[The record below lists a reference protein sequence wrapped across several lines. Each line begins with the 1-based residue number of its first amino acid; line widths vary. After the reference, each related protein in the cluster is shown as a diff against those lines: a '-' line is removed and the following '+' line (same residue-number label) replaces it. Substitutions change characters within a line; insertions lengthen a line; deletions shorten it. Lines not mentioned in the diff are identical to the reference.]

1 MRSLSLLFTNSFF
14 SPFTP
19 MFSGDYHPRSH
30 SIHVAISRDYQ
41 RVKVA
46 QKLYAKLQN
55 DYLDL
60 ERRFHSHSKW
70 NQRADHRNIRQL
82 ISTSEAMANKPP
94 MTLEEFL
101 QHEKLKCENISK
113 SKDIANQNIRRH

>member
-1 MRSLSLLFTNSFF
+1 MSSSDSNNRSV
-14 SPFTP
+14 
-19 MFSGDYHPRSH
+19 RSH
-30 SIHVAISRDYQ
+30 SIHIAIYRDYH
-41 RVKVA
+41 
-46 QKLYAKLQN
+46 LAKLSN
-55 DYLDL
+55 KLNIKLEKDFIDL
-60 ERRFHSHSKW
+60 ERKFHSHSKW